1 MIWLV
6 GAACFTTTAMGGVT
20 FETPPVEGE
29 ETVVVVVEGTPG
41 GDLAEDS
48 RPVGG
53 ATVRAVYRPGL
64 PGQHEQAIGI
74 TDGRGRARWT
84 PTEGGVAIVRAN
96 DDALDVRVTPA
107 RPPATTLALA
117 TILALGAAGSA
128 AWGLSRRRR

>member
-6 GAACFTTTAMGGVT
+6 TSAFAGLA
-20 FETPPVEGE
+20 FETPPIQGQ
-29 ETVVVVVEGTPG
+29 ETVVVVVEGVPG
-41 GDLAEDS
+41 GDLPEDS
-48 RPVGG
+48 EPTGG

-84 PTEGGVAIVRAN
+84 PTEGGVAVVRAN
-96 DDALDVRVTPA
+96 DESLDVRVAPA
-107 RPPATTLALA
+107 RPPSTTLALA